1 VQPQLERLTE
11 ALESAQS
18 RLRTLSDKLTDSAWS
33 ARPAPEH
40 WSSAECVEHLN
51 LTSRAFLPLL
61 RDAVAEAR
69 LGRQSQKSHYRRDPL
84 GWFMSNMMGPLR
96 HVGKFRVMRVK
107 TLPPFVPTA
116 NRSRTEILSDFVRFN
131 ADLVSLLR
139 SADGFAIDEV
149 KIVSPFGGRMRYNAY
164 SAFVI
169 IARHEHRHL
178 QQAEEA
184 ALAAGSV

>member
-1 VQPQLERLTE
+1 MQQQLSGLIDS
-11 ALESAQS
+11 LNGAQA
-18 RLRTLSDKLTDSAWS
+18 RLRTLTDKLPEAAWNR
-33 ARPAPEH
+33 RPAPER
-40 WSSAECVEHLN
+40 WSAAQCIEHLN

-69 LGRQSQKSHYRRDPL
+69 LSRQSHKARYRRDPL

-107 TLPPFVPTA
+107 TLPPFVPKL
-116 NRSRTEILSDFVRFN
+116 NHSRTEILSDFVTLN
-131 ADLVSLLR
+131 AELVSLLR
-139 SADGFAIDEV
+139 SADGFPIDEV
-149 KIVSPFGGRMRYNAY
+149 KIVSPFGGRMKYNTY

-169 IARHEHRHL
+169 VTRHEHRHI

-184 ALAAGSV
+184 AERT